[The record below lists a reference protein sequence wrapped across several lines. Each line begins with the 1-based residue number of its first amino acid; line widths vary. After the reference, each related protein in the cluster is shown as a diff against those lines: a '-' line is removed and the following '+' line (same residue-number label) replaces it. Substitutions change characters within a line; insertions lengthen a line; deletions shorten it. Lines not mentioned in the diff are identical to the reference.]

1 MAQITGSSTIDWSG
15 ISLAQV
21 DFETHLVTFV
31 NRVDQ
36 IITELDNGEF
46 FHCLCKSDVICR

>member
-21 DFETHLVTFV
+21 DFETDLVTFV
-31 NRVDQ
+31 NRVDE
-36 IITELDNGEF
+36 IFTELGDAPVRYP
-46 FHCLCKSDVICR
+46 CLSQVRR